1 MPKIYTLFFALI
13 FPVVITLAQEERKM
27 SDNIFFKT
35 LPNGLQVLVV
45 EDHTVPLVTLSITFK
60 AGAINESKEVNGLIG
75 LYSDLMVAGDRDF
88 ATRADFNY
96 HGGQLGIQRPN
107 VATTEENSSYH
118 FTLPKE
124 NLEAGLNF
132 MNSAVRFPLMSPAA
146 LDNEKKIIDD
156 EVKQKRS
163 NPVYSLIDETDH
175 QLWGDLVSRKEAI
188 GDSNVIN
195 SASVE
200 MLRSIK
206 GRYFV
211 PNNALLVVG
220 GDVEH
225 ADVFKQV
232 EKVYGDWPPTTADPS
247 TRWPIPEF
255 KPLDKS
261 KYFIV
266 ASALARTPL
275 IYVYWQGPDTRH
287 DLPATYAADV
297 FSYMLNQ
304 NSSGLRKALIQSG
317 LATYVGLGYF
327 TLKHTGPISLIVAP
341 NPARVKECM
350 NEIKRQVALMGNDDE
365 LPDEAIEN
373 AKRRL
378 EITDVRSEDITT
390 DFVQTLSFWW
400 SSATL
405 DYYFS
410 YLGNL
415 RKVSRADLKR
425 YAEKYIKNQP
435 YAEGLLIS
443 PELRDEIK
451 ADDFFTGGSK

>member
-1 MPKIYTLFFALI
+1 MPKKYTLFFALI